1 MHSRWLMKMPLF
13 HGSRISV
20 PFYTSLAL
28 HMESRLFCPLEAV
41 IEAHHEAD
49 TLYVVEKG
57 MLITKGPQAVKTP
70 GAYFGEDSVA
80 AWRCVATRTH
90 SLFGS
95 LPLLHHPENARRV

>member
-1 MHSRWLMKMPLF
+1 MWVWGQVHSRWLMKMPLF

-80 AWRCVATRTH
+80 AWRCVRSSPVSAGAYRD
-90 SLFGS
+90 
-95 LPLLHHPENARRV
+95 A